1 MLNALPSSA
10 MRVAADFN
18 APRDVGVEDFASD
31 ETSDFGELSVE
42 FVSGVDEPEPDSS
55 DDADADDSDV
65 DEVDSVGLA
74 DATP

>member
-1 MLNALPSSA
+1 

-31 ETSDFGELSVE
+31 ESSDFGELSVE
-42 FVSGVDEPEPDSS
+42 FVSGVVPEPDSS
-55 DDADADDSDV
+55 DDSDVDDSDV
-65 DEVDSVGLA
+65 GEVDSVGLA